1 MHLRLQSEVDK
12 RNWGG
17 ISFLILQGRVLF
29 FAYFTII
36 VLGLAFMRRCHPSS
50 YQGMCKTTTPNLGV
64 GWGGY
69 RQRLWKSKRMLL
81 LNEGWFITIVQRT
94 LLKSHLFVWI
104 SCYLFIGQIFS
115 FVIVKKLA
123 TRCDA
128 IFFDKRGEKKKL
140 TSIFVQWRTL
150 SNKAGADE

>member
-1 MHLRLQSEVDK
+1 MHFRLQSEVDK

-29 FAYFTII
+29 FAYFTVI

-50 YQGMCKTTTPNLGV
+50 YQGMCKTATTNVEV
-64 GWGGY
+64 GWGGH

-104 SCYLFIGQIFS
+104 SCFLFSGQIFS
-115 FVIVKKLA
+115 FIIVKNLQQ
-123 TRCDA
+123 DV
-128 IFFDKRGEKKKL
+128 IFNKRGEKKKL
-140 TSIFVQWRTL
+140 TSIFVQWCTL
-150 SNKAGADE
+150 LNTGGADE